1 MERIKQQPV
10 YDRADVNQLWSLI
23 ILSGSYSKSI
33 SFSVFHVKQWKCLN
47 WWQNTRLIEIQV
59 CQVFDKINLTCSLST
74 SVIDKRVPY
83 TFCAK
88 HPWAMFF
95 LVDRDLI
102 FSFIYLF
109 IYSWIVIRP
118 LCCFTFFRCFVPIL
132 HYAII
137 YQNFDVGFQ
146 VCFSSPVVLNSGNS
160 VFEVILV

>member
-1 MERIKQQPV
+1 MERMKQQTV
-10 YDRADVNQLWSLI
+10 YDCADVNQLWSLI

-88 HPWAMFF
+88 HPWAIFF

-109 IYSWIVIRP
+109 IYLFVNRDSSTWLLHFVSMFRTNSALRTNLSKLRCRFPGVLFIS
-118 LCCFTFFRCFVPIL
+118 RCFE
-132 HYAII
+132 
-137 YQNFDVGFQ
+137 FWK
-146 VCFSSPVVLNSGNS
+146 
-160 VFEVILV
+160 